1 MEIIQNCFL
10 YLAVKITNPI
20 GPTSVE
26 ELIIKI
32 VDYVI
37 PITGLISVA
46 FLVYGGIQY
55 MTAGGADDKIK
66 SAVKTITGA
75 IIGLI
80 IVFAA
85 VAIRNTVFS
94 AIGKRDF

>member
-1 MEIIQNCFL
+1 MNQLTNYLTKLAVNIQNPL
-10 YLAVKITNPI
+10 GATDTIQ
-20 GPTSVE
+20 

-37 PITGLISVA
+37 PIAGLIAVG
-46 FLVYGGIQY
+46 FLVFGGIQY
-55 MTAGGADDKIK
+55 ITAGGQEDKIK
-66 SAVKTITGA
+66 TAMKTVTGA

-85 VAIRNTVFS
+85 VAIRNTVFR
-94 AIGKRDF
+94 AIGAN